1 MTFGKFV
8 ILTKHVVLYLY
19 LLIITS
25 LFYST
30 FFHVKKR
37 IDIKFVVFYFH
48 EYDYLYNFISFKL
61 TPVIQIIII
70 IFKRATTSKSSSAQG
85 RGQ

>member
-8 ILTKHVVLYLY
+8 ILTKHVVLNLY

-37 IDIKFVVFYFH
+37 INIKFVVFYFH
-48 EYDYLYNFISFKL
+48 EFDYLYNFISFKL
-61 TPVIQIIII
+61 NSNYNHYFLKGDHVQ
-70 IFKRATTSKSSSAQG
+70 K
-85 RGQ
+85 